1 MKTRLIVLWITFF
14 LLSSLALTSVF
25 QRGEWDSAIFWSLRL
40 PRWALAASV
49 GAALSLSGALLQ
61 SLFGNPLC
69 EPYTLGISSG
79 AALGAVV
86 AGSLGVGAQ
95 ISGVSLPAL
104 LGGLS
109 FTAIIALLAQQKKIG
124 DWPLLLSGVMLSLL
138 GSSLVALWMSFMDPA
153 GITGAM
159 SWLFGDLTRGTWAG
173 ALLLFSIVLFS
184 LFFLRSRAQGLDAL
198 LLGSE
203 DARTMGVPLDRLR
216 LELIALTSI
225 LVSVAVS
232 MAGII
237 GFVGLMIPHLCRRAV
252 GTRHK
257 RMLPIVTLAGAAF
270 LTSADSLLVSI
281 LFPLEVP
288 IGVVTALVGA
298 PAFVWML
305 FKDPSPRGMGL

>member
-1 MKTRLIVLWITFF
+1 
-14 LLSSLALTSVF
+14 
-25 QRGEWDSAIFWSLRL
+25 
-40 PRWALAASV
+40 
-49 GAALSLSGALLQ
+49 
-61 SLFGNPLC
+61 
-69 EPYTLGISSG
+69 
-79 AALGAVV
+79 
-86 AGSLGVGAQ
+86 
-95 ISGVSLPAL
+95 VSLPAL